1 MDHFGLKTLCWHC
14 CCFLV
19 SFLPC
24 FWKKWIKSK
33 PTVIAAT
40 ATANKNPDWYPFPH
54 LSMRTDQRTAG
65 RSSTN
70 LEQPTVTTFGPRQLA
85 AKVFVKLPTPMT
97 VGFRSVDLGLVH
109 PFFLNHAEPKKTQP
123 QRWNFGN
130 LEHVAGLQ
138 CWGNCI
144 HCICFS
150 SILLPFFAVMS
161 WIWTQLRTIDSF
173 LYVHLK
179 SKSLQE
185 GVLHHKLR
193 LWWPRIAHMANCG
206 TKCCSG
212 NQMGNKCL
220 LQEFVHVVR
229 ALATCLV
236 VVVVQTDGACFSA
249 LQRTKCQRKKRI
261 VIQCFRVSDIQ
272 IYNSALRRQTKCAY
286 WDMDRVHHPS
296 GFTTAMIQP
305 FRKCKLEPKPANT
318 RWLPTLRKKCQYFQ
332 NLVRKAHL
340 PRSLVAME

>member
-109 PFFLNHAEPKKTQP
+109 PFFLNHAEPKKRNRNGEILET
-123 QRWNFGN
+123 WNMLLVCNVGVIVFIAFVFHPFYYLFSQLCLGFEHN
-130 LEHVAGLQ
+130 YGQSIHFCTYTLNPSHSRKEFFTTNCASGDLE
-138 CWGNCI
+138 
-144 HCICFS
+144 
-150 SILLPFFAVMS
+150 
-161 WIWTQLRTIDSF
+161 LRTWQT
-173 LYVHLK
+173 V
-179 SKSLQE
+179 E
-185 GVLHHKLR
+185 
-193 LWWPRIAHMANCG
+193 PN
-206 TKCCSG
+206 
-212 NQMGNKCL
+212 
-220 LQEFVHVVR
+220 VVR
-229 ALATCLV
+229 EIKWETNVC
-236 VVVVQTDGACFSA
+236 
-249 LQRTKCQRKKRI
+249 
-261 VIQCFRVSDIQ
+261 
-272 IYNSALRRQTKCAY
+272 
-286 WDMDRVHHPS
+286 
-296 GFTTAMIQP
+296 
-305 FRKCKLEPKPANT
+305 CK
-318 RWLPTLRKKCQYFQ
+318 
-332 NLVRKAHL
+332 NLC
-340 PRSLVAME
+340 M